1 MSKFR
6 VTLLALLLVTVAVGL
21 VWVGC
26 QKQVNDPNDI
36 MNFAANNPQA
46 VQKVML
52 VQNANTE
59 AFMKT
64 PGVIGVGTS
73 LDENGQL
80 CIRVLTNSEGQQESD
95 RAAVARIAPAIEG
108 IPVVVEEVGP
118 ITAFALTKTYR
129 PVPIGVSVGNALE
142 CAAGTIG
149 CQVTKSG
156 NTYILSN
163 NHVLARENAASIGER
178 INQPGRY
185 DGKPICAQTGQ
196 VATLSDFVAIN
207 FGGNN
212 TMDAAIAQY
221 TAGTAYSCATLSS
234 YYGFPTST
242 IIQPSVGLAIK
253 KVGRTSSLTTGTIT
267 TINLTVTVGYSTGN
281 ATFTGQFYTSSRFS
295 KSGDSGSLVVTNT
308 GNNPVGLLF
317 AGNNSGNSVCSP
329 IGPILQRFGVSICTQ

>member
-1 MSKFR
+1 MTKLR
-6 VTLLALLLVTVAVGL
+6 VTLLALLLVTVAAGL

-36 MNFAANNPQA
+36 VSFAAGNPQA
-46 VQKVML
+46 VQRVMI
-52 VQNANTE
+52 VQDANTE
-59 AFMKT
+59 ALMKT
-64 PGVIGVGTS
+64 PGVVGVGTS
-73 LDENGQL
+73 LDDNGQL
-80 CIRVLTNSEGQQESD
+80 CIRVLTNSESAPVSD
-95 RAAVARIAPAIEG
+95 RPAARIAPAIEG

-118 ITAFALTKTYR
+118 ITAFALTKSYR
-129 PVPIGVSVGNALE
+129 PVPIGVSVGNANE

-149 CQVTKSG
+149 CQVTKNG

-196 VATLSDFVAIN
+196 VATLSDFVPIN
-207 FGGNN
+207 FSGNN
-212 TMDAAIAQY
+212 TMDCAIAQY
-221 TAGTAYSCATLSS
+221 TAGTTFSCATPSG
-234 YYGFPTST
+234 YYGYPSST
-242 IIQPSVGLAIK
+242 VVQPSVGLAIK
-253 KVGRTSSLTTGTIT
+253 KCGRTSSQTTGTIT
-267 TINLTVTVGYSTGN
+267 TINLTVTVGYTNGN

-317 AGNNSGNSVCSP
+317 AGNNAGNSVCSP

>member
-1 MSKFR
+1 MTKLRISLF
-6 VTLLALLLVTVAVGL
+6 ALVVVTVVAGL

-26 QKQVNDPNDI
+26 QKQVNAPDD
-36 MNFAANNPQA
+36 MLSYAAANPQA
-46 VQKVML
+46 VARVIV
-52 VQNANTE
+52 VQDANTE
-59 AFMKT
+59 ALMKL
-64 PGVIGVGTS
+64 PGVVGVGTS
-73 LDENGQL
+73 LDDNGNL
-80 CIRVLTNSEGQQESD
+80 CIRVLTNSGTMPDADNQP
-95 RAAVARIAPAIEG
+95 AAKIAPAIEG
-108 IPVVVEEVGP
+108 IPVQVEEVGE
-118 ITAFALTKTYR
+118 IRAFALTKTYR
-129 PVPIGVSVGNALE
+129 PVPIGVSVGNANE
-142 CAAGTIG
+142 CASGTVG
-149 CQVTKSG
+149 CQVTKNG

-221 TAGTAYSCATLSS
+221 TAGTTFSCATPSG
-234 YYGFPTST
+234 YYGT
-242 IIQPSVGLAIK
+242 IGATTVSPSVGLAIK
-253 KVGRTSSLTTGTIT
+253 KVGRTSSQTTGTIT
-267 TINLTVTVGYSTGN
+267 TVNLTVTVGYTNGN

-317 AGNNSGNSVCSP
+317 AGNNAGNSVCSP
-329 IGPILQRFGVSICTQ
+329 IGPILQRFGVTICR